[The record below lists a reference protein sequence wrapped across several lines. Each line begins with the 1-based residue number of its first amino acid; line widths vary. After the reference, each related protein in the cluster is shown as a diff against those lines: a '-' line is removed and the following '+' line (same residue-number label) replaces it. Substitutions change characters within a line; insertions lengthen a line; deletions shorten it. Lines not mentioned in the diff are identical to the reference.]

1 VKGNGSVT
9 APMIYRRGE
18 LRLSVWTSFYFD
30 LTPRDALIRLARL
43 GWKDVEVS
51 AEHGAMATQD
61 DDWKEQLGYLR
72 ELCEKNDITLWQ
84 MHAPLELDV
93 ADLNPKSRE
102 RDIEI
107 TTKWINYA
115 HELNIPYLVIHP
127 GGSQGTKIEEEENVI
142 YRLNIESFRHLGN
155 IAGELGVSLCLENMQ
170 ERENRGLRRL
180 GAYIYDLNEIIDEIG
195 LDSLGIC
202 FDTSH
207 ANVTGLDMYHAISE
221 CGKRLFATHISD
233 NDGSG
238 DQHKMPFGGSI
249 DWHKVILGLSN
260 IGYDKA
266 FNLEIPGEIGTA
278 KRSDLLPLPVR
289 DAKLNYAEEIYRYIL
304 DNNHT

>member
-1 VKGNGSVT
+1 
-9 APMIYRRGE
+9 M
-18 LRLSVWTSFYFD
+18 RLSVWTSFYFD

-51 AEHGAMATQD
+51 AEHGAMATQG

-127 GGSQGTKIEEEENVI
+127 GGNQGTKIEEEEAVI
-142 YRLNIESFRHLGN
+142 YGLNIESFRHLGN

-195 LDSLGIC
+195 LDSIGIC

-249 DWHKVILGLSN
+249 DWQKVISGLSN
-260 IGYDKA
+260 IGYNKA
-266 FNLEIPGEIGTA
+266 FNLEIPGETGTP
-278 KRSDLLPLPVR
+278 KRTELLPLPVR
-289 DAKLNYAEEIYRYIL
+289 DAKLNYAREIYKYIL
-304 DNNHT
+304 DGNHT